1 MILLIQCNYILH
13 VYNKVIQYWIVR
25 LVWDQSYM
33 LNECLTLHATYSS
46 THTCTFHL
54 YLGSNANGTALRFIR
69 MISIGRT
76 CTDSL
81 SHVCFTSLLQSSVDY
96 AHCHREHTPLLAGL
110 YLCRS
115 PLSKLWELLFSIE
128 TVWKAYE
135 HGSGFSYCLVW
146 LMAGLDIQIILVS
159 ISVSAQ
165 APTENCC

>member
-13 VYNKVIQYWIVR
+13 VYNRVIQYWNVR
-25 LVWDQSYM
+25 LVWDQLYM
-33 LNECLTLHATYSS
+33 LNECLTSHATKSS
-46 THTCTFHL
+46 THTCML
-54 YLGSNANGTALRFIR
+54 LVYLGSNANGTALRFIS
-69 MISIGRT
+69 MISIGMT

-81 SHVCFTSLLQSSVDY
+81 PHVVFTSLLQSSVDY
-96 AHCHREHTPLLAGL
+96 AHCHREHTLPLAGL

-115 PLSKLWELLFSIE
+115 PLSKLWELPFSIK
-128 TVWKAYE
+128 TVWKAYV

-146 LMAGLDIQIILVS
+146 LMAGFDIQIILVS